1 MIDEALYQYELYA
14 VFILVAIGL
23 YCIFTKENLIKL
35 VIGIE
40 ILAKAALLSFVTAGY
55 YQGDTATAQALV
67 VTAILVEV
75 VVTALMLSLIVNAHR
90 HTGSASVRA
99 LRRLRW

>member
-14 VFILVAIGL
+14 VIALVVLGL
-23 YCIFTKENLIKL
+23 YCLFTKENLIKM
-35 VIGIE
+35 VIGVE
-40 ILAKAALLSFVTAGY
+40 IMAKGATLAFIAAGY
-55 YQGDTATAQALV
+55 YQGDPATAQAMV

-75 VVTALMLSLIVNAHR
+75 VVAALMLSLIVNAYK
-90 HTGSASVRA
+90 HTGSASVKA